1 MINKIDINKIKIHI
15 INKSELD
22 DLLTFQKNIINNMS
36 KKEWFTSLTKE
47 EFLTPIIGRD
57 NAYFFTYDNL
67 VIGLLVLTCDIPEVL
82 EEYQLPK
89 GNYILIDSIM
99 VKEEFRGNNL
109 QRKMLEFAY
118 KRAKELNMDGLV
130 ATIHPDNI
138 YSLNNFIVEEYS
150 IIHELNIHG
159 GPRYIVVK
167 NINK

>member
-67 VIGLLVLTCDIPEVL
+67 VIGL
-82 EEYQLPK
+82 
-89 GNYILIDSIM
+89 
-99 VKEEFRGNNL
+99 
-109 QRKMLEFAY
+109 
-118 KRAKELNMDGLV
+118 
-130 ATIHPDNI
+130 
-138 YSLNNFIVEEYS
+138 
-150 IIHELNIHG
+150 
-159 GPRYIVVK
+159 
-167 NINK
+167 